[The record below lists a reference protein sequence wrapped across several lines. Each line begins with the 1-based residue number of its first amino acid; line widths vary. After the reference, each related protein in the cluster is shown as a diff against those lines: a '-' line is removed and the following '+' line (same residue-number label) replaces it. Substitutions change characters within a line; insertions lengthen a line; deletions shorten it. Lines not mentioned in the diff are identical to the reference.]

1 MVVQQS
7 DGSAKTY
14 RDVLIRIERGEL
26 ALTSSD
32 GQSVL
37 VIGKAACTGEGGLV
51 KCLPFDA
58 TLYQNG
64 GKYRVALS
72 SGTVWLNPSTVTKP
86 LSFTSA
92 HLQPHGVMMS
102 VTTKRGTY
110 VSLTGTVD
118 EVER

>member
-7 DGSAKTY
+7 DGSTKTY
-14 RDVLIRIERGEL
+14 RDVLVRIERGEL

-37 VIGKAACTGEGGLV
+37 VIGKAACSREGSLV

-72 SGTVWLNPSTVTKP
+72 SGTVWLNPTTTTQP

-102 VTTKRGTY
+102 VTTKKGTY